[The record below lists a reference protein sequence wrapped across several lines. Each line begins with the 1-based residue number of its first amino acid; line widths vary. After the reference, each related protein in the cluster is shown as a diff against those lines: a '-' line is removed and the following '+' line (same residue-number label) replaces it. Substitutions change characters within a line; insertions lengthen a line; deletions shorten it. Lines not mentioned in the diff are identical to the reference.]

1 MTLNF
6 EIFYIFFLKIDKQIQ
21 KPLRQA
27 QLDICCIYIKHSF
40 DDILNVCRQ
49 S

>member
-27 QLDICCIYIKHSF
+27 QLNICCISISIV
-40 DDILNVCRQ
+40 ILNIPLTIY
-49 S
+49 